1 MKLGLQIPSFTWQGG
16 PERLGSTLRDIA
28 RNAEEAGYDSIWVM
42 DHFFQIRAVGSYK
55 QEMLE
60 SYSTLAHIAAVTSR
74 VSLGTMV
81 TGVTY
86 RYPGILAKTVTTL
99 DVLSGGRAWLGIGAA
114 WNEQEHVGLGVPFPP
129 VAERFERLEE
139 ALQISLQMWSD
150 DDGPYR
156 GKHYQLAETL
166 NSPQSLSRPHP
177 RIMIGGGGERK
188 TLRLAAKYADAS
200 NVFGD
205 AATAR
210 HKFDVLREHCER
222 EGRDYDA
229 IEKTVYYVVDVG
241 RGGDR
246 AGEVV
251 EQLGT
256 LAEAG
261 VQAAIGALRGVED
274 PATIEAVGD
283 KVISQIGDL

>member
-1 MKLGLQIPSFTWQGG
+1 MKLGLQIPSFTWQAG

-129 VAERFERLEE
+129 VAERFERLQE
-139 ALQISLQMWSD
+139 ALQISLQMWSN

-205 AATAR
+205 ATTAR

-229 IEKTVYYVVDVG
+229 IERTVYYVVDVG

>member
-1 MKLGLQIPSFTWQGG
+1 
-16 PERLGSTLRDIA
+16 
-28 RNAEEAGYDSIWVM
+28 
-42 DHFFQIRAVGSYK
+42 
-55 QEMLE
+55 
-60 SYSTLAHIAAVTSR
+60 
-74 VSLGTMV
+74 
-81 TGVTY
+81 
-86 RYPGILAKTVTTL
+86 
-99 DVLSGGRAWLGIGAA
+99 
-114 WNEQEHVGLGVPFPP
+114 
-129 VAERFERLEE
+129 
-139 ALQISLQMWSD
+139 
-150 DDGPYR
+150 
-156 GKHYQLAETL
+156 
-166 NSPQSLSRPHP
+166 
-177 RIMIGGGGERK
+177 
-188 TLRLAAKYADAS
+188 
-200 NVFGD
+200 VFGD

-210 HKFDVLREHCER
+210 HKFDVLGEHCEP

-274 PATIEAVGD
+274 PATIEAVGH